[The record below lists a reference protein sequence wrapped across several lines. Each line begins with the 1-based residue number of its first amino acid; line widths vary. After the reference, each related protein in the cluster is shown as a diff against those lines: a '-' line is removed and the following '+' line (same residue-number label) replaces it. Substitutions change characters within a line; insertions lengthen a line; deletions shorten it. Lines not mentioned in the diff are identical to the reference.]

1 MSDKPENGL
10 KQELDRRKRINRI
23 KSIIVSFVG
32 IWMLASVILCA
43 TLFVKVI
50 HLENN
55 LNKVLQNMPQVEQV
69 ENEETKNSRMRIPE
83 RMWNTGS
90 RIRPDRMMQTR
101 RRQTMAKS

>member
-23 KSIIVSFVG
+23 KSIIVSLVG

-69 ENEETKNSRMRIPE
+69 ENEETKNSPNEMC
-83 RMWNTGS
+83 
-90 RIRPDRMMQTR
+90 IRDRQSLR
-101 RRQTMAKS
+101 

>member
-50 HLENN
+50 HLENH
-55 LNKVLQNMPQVEQV
+55 LNKVLQL
-69 ENEETKNSRMRIPE
+69 SLIH
-83 RMWNTGS
+83 
-90 RIRPDRMMQTR
+90 I
-101 RRQTMAKS
+101 

>member
-23 KSIIVSFVG
+23 KSIIVSLVG

-55 LNKVLQNMPQVEQV
+55 LNKDGSVN
-69 ENEETKNSRMRIPE
+69 IPE
-83 RMWNTGS
+83 KLQPYMGGTKILMPKN
-90 RIRPDRMMQTR
+90 
-101 RRQTMAKS
+101 

>member
-55 LNKVLQNMPQVEQV
+55 LNKVLQNIEIQKVMDALKQTDTSSMTKEQKKALQ
-69 ENEETKNSRMRIPE
+69 ELIQSL
-83 RMWNTGS
+83 
-90 RIRPDRMMQTR
+90 
-101 RRQTMAKS
+101 AL